1 MVPPGLRERQAA
13 PVGRL
18 AAPTDGD
25 RRSTLRPRPFILHRL
40 ACAPDERI
48 MHSRLDGR
56 GMQRVTSWTGNPRTG
71 AV

>member
-13 PVGRL
+13 PMG
-18 AAPTDGD
+18 GD
-25 RRSTLRPRPFILHRL
+25 RRSARRPRPFILHRL

-48 MHSRLDGR
+48 MHSRLDAGAT
-56 GMQRVTSWTGNPRTG
+56 QWLSSETGNPRTG